1 MFSLLLSFELAIKL
15 TCALSI
21 ALPSAVS
28 CALVLSPVFFL
39 VTYLLFSL
47 MLASA
52 LISVL
57 SGAFS
62 SVLSHALPRA
72 HSSNLAIKLTSA
84 LPCAHFG
91 IALSFPFNGHIRC
104 QEFKHLYSPRKPAL
118 GCNGLFQCLHQ
129 AQLHQ
134 AQFCRSS
141 N

>member
-39 VTYLLFSL
+39 VTYLVLCLLFSL

-52 LISVL
+52 LISAL

-72 HSSNLAIKLTSA
+72 HSSNLAIKLTSHKPRILNTCIHPENQRWVA
-84 LPCAHFG
+84 WSLPMLASSS
-91 IALSFPFNGHIRC
+91 ILQVI
-104 QEFKHLYSPRKPAL
+104 KLAL
-118 GCNGLFQCLHQ
+118 GSQYSHSMITSKT
-129 AQLHQ
+129 A
-134 AQFCRSS
+134 
-141 N
+141 